1 MKAILLN
8 SGVGRRLKPITD
20 NTPKCLVEINEQT
33 ILGHEIDNLL
43 HHNIKDFIITI
54 GPFGDKIKNFVKEKY
69 PDLNVE
75 YVYNPKFESTNYI
88 YSMWLVK
95 NFIDD
100 DVLIM
105 HGDMVFDKKLLSNL
119 FNKDENCVLVN
130 NKIEPPEKDFKGEIQ
145 DNMVKRIGVDVFG
158 EGCHFL
164 APIYKFSKD
173 SFISWLT
180 EIENF
185 IFTGNVNVY
194 AEEAF
199 NNIADELKLMPVYY
213 GDEFCMEID
222 NLEDL
227 EIAKKFFTN
236 SEKAI

>member
-8 SGVGRRLKPITD
+8 SGVGRRLSPITD
-20 NTPKCLVEINEQT
+20 DIPKCLVKINEQT

-43 HHNIKDFIITI
+43 HHNIKDFIITV
-54 GPFGDKIKNFVKEKY
+54 GPFGDKIKNFVKDNYSEV
-69 PDLNVE
+69 NAE
-75 YVYNPKFESTNYI
+75 FVYNPKFESTNYI

-95 NFIDD
+95 ELIDD
-100 DVLIM
+100 DILIM
-105 HGDMVFDKKLLSNL
+105 HGDMVFDKNLLSNL
-119 FNKDENCVLVN
+119 FNKDANCVLIN
-130 NKIEPPEKDFKGEIQ
+130 NKIKPPEKDFKGEIR
-145 DNMVKRIGVDVFG
+145 DNIIKRIGVDVFG
-158 EGCHFL
+158 EGAYFL
-164 APIYKFSKD
+164 APIYKFSKE
-173 SFISWLT
+173 SFNAWLT
-180 EIENF
+180 EIESF

-199 NNIADELKLMPVYY
+199 NNISDDIKLVPVYY

-227 EIAKKFFTN
+227 EIARKYFKN